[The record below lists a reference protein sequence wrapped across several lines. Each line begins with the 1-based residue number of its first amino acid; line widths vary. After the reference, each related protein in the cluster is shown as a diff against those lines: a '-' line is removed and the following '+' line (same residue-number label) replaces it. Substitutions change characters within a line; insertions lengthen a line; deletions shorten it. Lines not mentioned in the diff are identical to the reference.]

1 MPDFFQPH
9 GTNMSALT
17 YLFCAPPASEPKPI
31 AEGFSLGYIPAR
43 KRLSTKLKAKA
54 KPKPKAK
61 KVTKRKPKA
70 PLSFGEQWIAYHGE
84 YNEVEFRKD
93 FAAYKLAMKQ
103 KVSIAAAAAAYPF
116 TRPVHWMILRGAPS
130 NMCDYLNSLGKTFI
144 EVFMAIIKQKR
155 SQRKS
160 FYEWKEYNPKMLS
173 IPLLD
178 SYMELAMKNERA
190 RQAFCGI
197 ARAWK
202 RSKLE
207 LKNTEDLMTGE
218 APVVPIRLVDWATR
232 STYSFEAKTI
242 ARDIITRLTLSHC
255 DFFPWPKEPRNP
267 YTNAL
272 LTEGQFYSVAQQLR
286 AAGET
291 HWTIEGLY
299 SAKYKVKEFERD
311 MYTKIKRHIHN
322 RIFANPAGETAK
334 EVLLDYIHDEHE
346 AHKMEYEKEIYEWAI
361 ENCSHHHKIHEWRV
375 QCAKHYTIQHFPG
388 EEKAD
393 ALEKERIDAATERL
407 CAPPLALIHKYDEAH
422 EKKYVRLA
430 DRHTY
435 EEADVEVVHI
445 IAVGSTLFSSSD
457 DETGSSDDE
466 TASYTD

>member
-1 MPDFFQPH
+1 
-9 GTNMSALT
+9 MSALT
-17 YLFCAPPASEPKPI
+17 HLFCAPPAAIAQPLAELSFSMGYLRSRKP
-31 AEGFSLGYIPAR
+31 SL
-43 KRLSTKLKAKA
+43 SSKLKAKLKT
-54 KPKPKAK
+54 KPKTKAKPKAK
-61 KVTKRKPKA
+61 KVQPRAKKPQA
-70 PLSFGEQWIAYHGE
+70 LSFGQQWVRYHGE
-84 YNEVEFRKD
+84 YKEAEFAKD
-93 FAAYKLAMKQ
+93 YAAYKLAMNQ
-103 KVSIAAAAAAYPF
+103 KISFAAAAAAYPF

-130 NMCDYLNSLGKTFI
+130 NMRDHLNTLGNTFMEI
-144 EVFMAIIKQKR
+144 YMEIIRQKR
-155 SQRKS
+155 SQSNFFYRWKS
-160 FYEWKEYNPKMLS
+160 YNPDLLA
-173 IPLLD
+173 IPLLN
-178 SYMELAMKNERA
+178 SYMHLAMKNERA
-190 RQAFCGI
+190 RKAFCAV

-218 APVVPIRLVDWATR
+218 EPVVPIKLVDWATR
-232 STYSFEAKTI
+232 SIYSFEAKTI

-255 DFFPWPKEPRNP
+255 DFFPWPKHPRNP
-267 YTNAL
+267 YTNNL
-272 LTEGQFYSVAQQLR
+272 LTEGQFYSVARQLR

-299 SAKYKVKEFERD
+299 STKYNIKEFERD

-322 RIFANPAGETAK
+322 SIFANPKGETAK

-346 AHKMEYEKEIYEWAI
+346 THKMEYEKEVYEWAM
-361 ENCSHHHKIHEWRV
+361 ENCSHHHKIHEWRL

-407 CAPPLALIHKYDEAH
+407 CSTPLALIHKYDAAH
-422 EKKYVRLA
+422 EKKYVLLA

-435 EEADVEVVHI
+435 EDAYVEVIDV
-445 IAVGSTLFSSSD
+445 IAISSALFS
-457 DETGSSDDE
+457 SSDDE

>member
-1 MPDFFQPH
+1 
-9 GTNMSALT
+9 MSALT
-17 YLFCAPPASEPKPI
+17 HLFCAPPPTVAKPL
-31 AEGFSLGYIPAR
+31 AEGFSLGYVPSR
-43 KRLSTKLKAKA
+43 KPSLSMKLKTKGKTKA
-54 KPKPKAK
+54 KPKAK
-61 KVTKRKPKA
+61 KVAKPRAKKPQA
-70 PLSFGEQWIAYHGE
+70 LSFGQQWIAYHGE

-103 KVSIAAAAAAYPF
+103 KVSIAAAVAAYPF
-116 TRPVHWMILRGAPS
+116 TRPKEWMILRAAPP
-130 NMCDYLNSLGKTFI
+130 NMRDYLNTLGKTFI

-155 SQRKS
+155 SQRKL
-160 FYEWKEYNPKMLS
+160 FYEWKEYDPEMLS
-173 IPLLD
+173 IPLLN

-190 RQAFCGI
+190 RKAFCAL

-232 STYSFEAKTI
+232 STYSFEAKTM

-267 YTNAL
+267 YTNTL

-299 SAKYKVKEFERD
+299 SAKYKIKEFERD

-334 EVLLDYIHDEHE
+334 EVLLDYIQDEHE
-346 AHKMEYEKEIYEWAI
+346 AHKMDYEKEVYEWAI
-361 ENCSHHHKIHEWRV
+361 ETCSHHHKIHEWRV
-375 QCAKHYTIQHFPG
+375 QCAKHYTVQHFPG

-393 ALEKERIDAATERL
+393 ALEKERIDAATSRL

-435 EEADVEVVHI
+435 EEAYVEVIDI
-445 IAVGSTLFSSSD
+445 IAVSSTLFSSSD
-457 DETGSSDDE
+457 DET
-466 TASYTD
+466 ASYTD